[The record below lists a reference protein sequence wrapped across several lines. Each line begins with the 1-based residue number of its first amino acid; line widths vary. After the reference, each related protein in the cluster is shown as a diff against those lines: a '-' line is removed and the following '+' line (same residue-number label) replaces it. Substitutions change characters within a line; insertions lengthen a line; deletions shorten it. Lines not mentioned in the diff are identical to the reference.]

1 MLCNK
6 YQAARYRA
14 TARLQTQ
21 WLGSKFPDY
30 PKTIAQAL
38 KAAEDFCQS
47 DFCAITI
54 FRAVHELE
62 VLTDKIRLTHDTL
75 RQMQERK
82 QLEGPNGE
90 WPSQPRPNVSP

>member
-14 TARLQTQ
+14 TARTQTQ

-30 PKTIAQAL
+30 PKTTAQAL
-38 KAAEDFCQS
+38 KAAEEFCRRDFS
-47 DFCAITI
+47 AITI
-54 FRAVHELE
+54 FLAVHELE
-62 VLTDKIRLTHDTL
+62 VLTDKVRVTHDTL

-82 QLEGPNGE
+82 QLEGPGGE
-90 WPSQPRPNVSP
+90 WPA

>member
-1 MLCNK
+1 M
-6 YQAARYRA
+6 
-14 TARLQTQ
+14 QTQ

-38 KAAEDFCQS
+38 KAAEEFCRTDFCE
-47 DFCAITI
+47 ITI

-62 VLTDKIRLTHDTL
+62 VLTDKVRVTLDTL
-75 RQMQERK
+75 RQMHERK

-90 WPSQPRPNVSP
+90 WPS